1 MTKKIGILTWHHYH
15 NFGSRLQ
22 AYALYKYLSNLSLY
36 VQLINYRDMKLNL
49 IIWIIYII
57 LGILIKFPYFICKGV
72 KKDVLY
78 ASLKFERNYLPQTG
92 LLCTSRSLS
101 KHSKRYDSIIC
112 GSDQIWAPNVY
123 NPIYMLDFVPDN
135 VNKVSYAASIGL
147 ESIPDNLVDDYKK
160 YIGRLNHISV
170 REERGKEILKSQCS
184 IDAIVVLDP
193 TLLLPKVEWDK
204 IKKQSKIKEKYIFCY
219 FLKKDHKYK
228 KLVKE
233 FAEENGYEIYGIS
246 DKNDD
251 SLWMHIYDF
260 KTVGPCEFI
269 GLIEGAVGVFTDSYH
284 GTIFSMLYHKPFTL
298 FERFSC
304 GDNINQ
310 NSRIEQLK
318 SYFGID
324 NNVVKADSVSSVVL
338 NSINYE
344 EFEHTLEELRG
355 YSAAFLKK
363 ALS

>member
-1 MTKKIGILTWHHYH
+1 
-15 NFGSRLQ
+15 
-22 AYALYKYLSNLSLY
+22 
-36 VQLINYRDMKLNL
+36 
-49 IIWIIYII
+49 
-57 LGILIKFPYFICKGV
+57 
-72 KKDVLY
+72 
-78 ASLKFERNYLPQTG
+78 
-92 LLCTSRSLS
+92 
-101 KHSKRYDSIIC
+101 
-112 GSDQIWAPNVY
+112 
-123 NPIYMLDFVPDN
+123 
-135 VNKVSYAASIGL
+135 
-147 ESIPDNLVDDYKK
+147 
-160 YIGRLNHISV
+160 
-170 REERGKEILKSQCS
+170 
-184 IDAIVVLDP
+184 
-193 TLLLPKVEWDK
+193 
-204 IKKQSKIKEKYIFCY
+204 
-219 FLKKDHKYK
+219 
-228 KLVKE
+228 
-233 FAEENGYEIYGIS
+233 
-246 DKNDD
+246 
-251 SLWMHIYDF
+251 MHIYDF

>member
-1 MTKKIGILTWHHYH
+1 M
-15 NFGSRLQ
+15 
-22 AYALYKYLSNLSLY
+22 
-36 VQLINYRDMKLNL
+36 
-49 IIWIIYII
+49 
-57 LGILIKFPYFICKGV
+57 
-72 KKDVLY
+72 
-78 ASLKFERNYLPQTG
+78 
-92 LLCTSRSLS
+92 
-101 KHSKRYDSIIC
+101 
-112 GSDQIWAPNVY
+112 
-123 NPIYMLDFVPDN
+123 
-135 VNKVSYAASIGL
+135 
-147 ESIPDNLVDDYKK
+147 
-160 YIGRLNHISV
+160 
-170 REERGKEILKSQCS
+170 
-184 IDAIVVLDP
+184 LDP